1 MPPLQIGCAT
11 DSCTYLTVCATKG
24 CAWYSVLA
32 VAPDTIEREI
42 LIDAPPRV
50 VWSIVTEAEHLAGW
64 FSDEAEID
72 LRSGGRML
80 LTWRG
85 HGAYEGRVETVDPPR
100 LLAFRWQTREGEF
113 SEANSTLV
121 VMTLE
126 AEETGT
132 RLRVVESGFATL
144 PWPDNARARYADENS
159 KGWLTEL
166 DELRDY
172 VARTVGANSDR

>member
-1 MPPLQIGCAT
+1 M
-11 DSCTYLTVCATKG
+11 
-24 CAWYSVLA
+24 
-32 VAPDTIEREI
+32 APDTIEREI

-50 VWSIVTEAEHLAGW
+50 VWSIVTEAKHLAGW

>member
-1 MPPLQIGCAT
+1 MQPKVAHAG
-11 DSCTYLTVCATKG
+11 
-24 CAWYSVLA
+24 SVYA
-32 VAPDTIEREI
+32 VVPDAIEREI
-42 LIDAPPRV
+42 VIDAPSSV
-50 VWSIVTEAEHLAGW
+50 VWSIVTAAQHLAGW

-85 HGAYEGRVETVDPPR
+85 HGTYEGRVETVDPPR
-100 LLAFRWQTREGEF
+100 LFAFRWQTRGGEF
-113 SEANSTLV
+113 SETNSTLV
-121 VMTLE
+121 TMTLE

-132 RLRVVESGFATL
+132 RLRVVESGFAAL
-144 PWPDNARARYADENS
+144 PWPEDARARYADENS

-172 VARTVGANSDR
+172 VAHVVAPHRDR